1 MLLKKKIIIISTL
14 LLLVTMSFL
23 GGQAYAK
30 YVASVRGQGV
40 AEVATWSFK
49 VNDQKEQV
57 ETINLASTCDNE
69 TLIDNKIAPGTSGTF
84 NIKVDGTGSD
94 VGIDYNISFTNEQNK
109 PTNLKYIYE
118 DGTYNSITEIQDK
131 LSGTIN
137 ANDSNKVKIIP
148 IKWEWKYETGE
159 RDEVASNDKIDT
171 QNAESISNYTF
182 DVVVTGT
189 QVKPQE

>member
-1 MLLKKKIIIISTL
+1 
-14 LLLVTMSFL
+14 MSFL